1 MKVSVV
7 MASCN
12 PDMKRIRLA
21 INSILNQ
28 TFQDY
33 EVIIVDDGSK
43 RPIENSI
50 KSISRDPRIKVL
62 RIENSG
68 LGAALNHGIQSSKGE
83 YIARLDD
90 DDMMV
95 ISRLQKQVDFLDKYQ
110 DVSCVGTFH
119 YDMIERKSYKH
130 RRFPTDHNRIVES
143 LINCRFSL
151 AHTTLMFR
159 RSAFDKIGG
168 YRIQRGGQDLDLEL
182 QLGSVGRLANI
193 SEYLNFY
200 TMSSSGLG
208 TINPTKYKAYL
219 FALNDV
225 VYRNIYPDFTD
236 KAKRTIARLERIDNS
251 PLKSFI
257 EKFKRYALRMR
268 VILLGTINADYIA
281 ASKNP

>member
-33 EVIIVDDGSK
+33 EIIIVDDGSK

-225 VYRNIYPDFTD
+225 VSRNIYPDFTD

-257 EKFKRYALRMR
+257 EKFKRYALRTR

>member
-225 VYRNIYPDFTD
+225 VSRNIYPDFTD

-257 EKFKRYALRMR
+257 EKFKRYALRTR

>member
-33 EVIIVDDGSK
+33 EIIIVDDGSK

-225 VYRNIYPDFTD
+225 VSRNIYPDFTN

-257 EKFKRYALRMR
+257 EKFKRYALRTR

>member
-130 RRFPTDHNRIVES
+130 RKFPTDHNRIVES

-225 VYRNIYPDFTD
+225 VSRNIYPDFTD

>member
-33 EVIIVDDGSK
+33 EIIIVDDGSK

-95 ISRLQKQVDFLDKYQ
+95 ISRLQKQVAFLDKYQ

-225 VYRNIYPDFTD
+225 VSRNIYPDFTD

-257 EKFKRYALRMR
+257 EKFKRYALRTR